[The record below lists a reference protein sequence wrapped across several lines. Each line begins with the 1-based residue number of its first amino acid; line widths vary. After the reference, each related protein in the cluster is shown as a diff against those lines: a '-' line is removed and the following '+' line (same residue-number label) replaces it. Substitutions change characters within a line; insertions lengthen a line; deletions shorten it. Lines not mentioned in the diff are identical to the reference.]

1 MHSLQHKLTI
11 SGQVAMEPSKSRI
24 VHRVTSSNVPIT
36 ARRSDPRTG
45 LNQLLEMKSL
55 VMDTEEPSSSSS
67 ILHQSQVDSPVS
79 GQNPWCLPQLGA
91 AVPAL
96 NEVSLALAER
106 ASNFRRQIAGFV
118 EETVA
123 GDARVQAGSA
133 SSSEGMTPV
142 FSSTENEQRTEGQQ
156 ANVTLPSARE
166 PLDPASEN
174 SSILGNFGG
183 AVSLFNA
190 TSAAMLGMS
199 QSLMSGP
206 PAVWQGLV
214 ARVQTTLRGS
224 ADDIGWLLKDPT
236 LPPVE
241 DRTERFV
248 QLLGRISNGVHVLPD
263 NLVYLLVPGLFSNH
277 GPLYF
282 VDTKKYF
289 SRLGLSCHIARIHSE
304 AAVET
309 NARELKEY
317 IEELY
322 WGTGKRVVLL
332 GHSKGGVDAAAALS
346 MFWPELKDKVVGLVL
361 AQSPYGGSPVA
372 SDILREGQIADFETR
387 RILEVVITKIIKGD
401 MRSLED
407 LTYEKRRE
415 FLAKNPLP
423 SELLTV
429 SFHTEASRAA
439 SVLSTMSHIAHAEL
453 PWLPGTSGTS
463 TSEEPA
469 AGAKLPVVIPL
480 AAAMAL
486 CALHLDLRYGE
497 KSDGLVA
504 RKDAEVPGSLVV
516 RPDKKLDHA
525 WMVYSPSR
533 KDAKDPDSSQ
543 MCEALLTL
551 LLEEETM
558 RKAGTSK
565 GEKQALEEM
574 IATDESGFASV
585 KPAEEEIEVGNDYLE
600 KL

>member
-1 MHSLQHKLTI
+1 
-11 SGQVAMEPSKSRI
+11 MEPSESRI
-24 VHRVTSSNVPIT
+24 VHRVNAASLPIM
-36 ARRSDPRTG
+36 ARRSDNRTG
-45 LNQLLEMKSL
+45 LNQLLEMQTL
-55 VMDTEEPSSSSS
+55 IMDSAASQSSSSS
-67 ILHQSQVDSPVS
+67 PSHQAQVDPESD
-79 GQNPWCLPQLGA
+79 QTPWCFPHIS
-91 AVPAL
+91 AL
-96 NEVSLALAER
+96 NGVSVLAER
-106 ASNFRRQIAGFV
+106 ASILGRQITGYAEEAG
-118 EETVA
+118 EAGEA
-123 GDARVQAGSA
+123 GDSRLYAGSA
-133 SSSEGMTPV
+133 NVAEPSTSGLSSSENEEMT
-142 FSSTENEQRTEGQQ
+142 SGQG
-156 ANVTLPSARE
+156 AVADLSSARGS
-166 PLDPASEN
+166 LDLASGSGN
-174 SSILGNFGG
+174 LLGNFGG

-190 TSAAMLGMS
+190 TSAAVLGMS
-199 QSLMSGP
+199 QTLISGP

-214 ARVQTTLRGS
+214 QRVQTTLRGS

-236 LPPVE
+236 LPPVQ

-289 SRLGLSCHIARIHSE
+289 SRFGLSCHIARIHSE

-309 NARELKEY
+309 NAHELKVY
-317 IEELY
+317 IEELF

-346 MFWPELKDKVVGLVL
+346 MHWPELKDKVVGLVL

-423 SELLTV
+423 AELLCV
-429 SFHTEASRAA
+429 SFHTEASRSA
-439 SVLSTMSHIAHAEL
+439 SVISTLSHIAHAEL
-453 PWLPGTSGTS
+453 PWPNTSSNT
-463 TSEEPA
+463 TSEESA
-469 AGAKLPVVIPL
+469 AAAKLPVAIPL

-486 CALHLDLRYGE
+486 CALHLDLRYSE

-533 KDAKDPDSSQ
+533 KEAKDPDSSQ

-551 LLEEETM
+551 LLEEENA
-558 RKAGTSK
+558 RKSSTSR
-565 GEKQALEEM
+565 EQRHLVASAE
-574 IATDESGFASV
+574 ASV
-585 KPAEEEIEVGNDYLE
+585 TRPDAEIEAGKDYLE

>member
-1 MHSLQHKLTI
+1 
-11 SGQVAMEPSKSRI
+11 
-24 VHRVTSSNVPIT
+24 
-36 ARRSDPRTG
+36 
-45 LNQLLEMKSL
+45 
-55 VMDTEEPSSSSS
+55 
-67 ILHQSQVDSPVS
+67 
-79 GQNPWCLPQLGA
+79 
-91 AVPAL
+91 
-96 NEVSLALAER
+96 
-106 ASNFRRQIAGFV
+106 
-118 EETVA
+118 
-123 GDARVQAGSA
+123 
-133 SSSEGMTPV
+133 
-142 FSSTENEQRTEGQQ
+142 
-156 ANVTLPSARE
+156 
-166 PLDPASEN
+166 
-174 SSILGNFGG
+174 
-183 AVSLFNA
+183 
-190 TSAAMLGMS
+190 
-199 QSLMSGP
+199 
-206 PAVWQGLV
+206 
-214 ARVQTTLRGS
+214 
-224 ADDIGWLLKDPT
+224 
-236 LPPVE
+236 
-241 DRTERFV
+241 
-248 QLLGRISNGVHVLPD
+248 
-263 NLVYLLVPGLFSNH
+263 
-277 GPLYF
+277 
-282 VDTKKYF
+282 
-289 SRLGLSCHIARIHSE
+289 
-304 AAVET
+304 
-309 NARELKEY
+309 
-317 IEELY
+317 
-322 WGTGKRVVLL
+322 
-332 GHSKGGVDAAAALS
+332 
-346 MFWPELKDKVVGLVL
+346 
-361 AQSPYGGSPVA
+361 
-372 SDILREGQIADFETR
+372 
-387 RILEVVITKIIKGD
+387 